1 MKLLLCELESP
12 PYITAMSSDD
22 TLMNPTTAI
31 VAAHVIPYYIEKGER
46 YLLYMDV
53 GQEVTDMAKKI
64 ISCEVEYE
72 SAEGS
77 GEMFPQ
83 WATLTCCPRT
93 YKLIQWD
100 EITYRINSI
109 LDAASSASAEA
120 EAKAEEEAK
129 EAWEKQHRLNC
140 LSVALATYT
149 LMYIAP
155 IETGLVLLAA
165 SFILNR

>member
-1 MKLLLCELESP
+1 
-12 PYITAMSSDD
+12 MSSDD

-72 SAEGS
+72 CTEGS

-109 LDAASSASAEA
+109 LDASALEA
-120 EAKAEEEAK
+120 EAKAK

-140 LSVALATYT
+140 LSVGLATYT

-155 IETGLVLLAA
+155 IETGIVLLAA